1 MDVKEKEKKR
11 KEKVINKKKK
21 KCLCVL
27 VIFCMLLNKKNEFYL
42 YAQIS
47 KGQIKIMLYFP

>member
-11 KEKVINKKKK
+11 KEKVINKKRNV
-21 KCLCVL
+21 CVFFL
-27 VIFCMLLNKKNEFYL
+27 CMLLNKKNEFNL

-47 KGQIKIMLYFP
+47 KG